1 MELFSEIYNCYYQVV
16 ARILEEAFHGP
27 INQNEMTKIAQRYGY
42 DESVLAIIPHLIN
55 EDWALLSPDDS
66 GKNFTSRLYH
76 SVHFPLTLLQ
86 KSWLKTLLEDERI
99 SLFFTDRQLELL
111 RHQLEHITPLYD
123 PSAFHYFDQFQDQDV
138 VTPSFR
144 RHFQL
149 ILKAVEQHQT
159 LKISYYSVKQR
170 LIEFTYLPCWIEY
183 SAKDGK
189 FRLYALYRRR
199 NGWRMDVLHIGRIVK
214 IEETGYY
221 IKEPIQMDILNND
234 TLCLEPIVMEISDKR
249 NALERTM
256 LHFSS
261 YQKKVERIDETG
273 KYRCFIYYDKTRET
287 ELLIQVLAFGPVI
300 RVLGPASFLKQVRE
314 RVNRQQIHAG
324 NLSKK

>member
-16 ARILEEAFHGP
+16 ARILEEAAHKP
-27 INQNEMTKIAQRYGY
+27 VSQNEMTEIAQRYGY
-42 DESVLAIIPHLIN
+42 DESALSIIPNLLN
-55 EDWALLSPDDS
+55 GDWALFSSDDS
-66 GKNFTSRLYH
+66 GKNFTSRL
-76 SVHFPLTLLQ
+76 SNPVRFPLTSLQ
-86 KSWLKTLLEDERI
+86 KSWLKVLLKDERI
-99 SLFFTDRQLELL
+99 SLFFTDQQLELL
-111 RHQLEHITPLYD
+111 QEELADASPLYD
-123 PSAFHYFDQFQDQDV
+123 PSAFHYFDQFQDHDV
-138 VTPSFR
+138 IDATFR
-144 RHFQL
+144 HHFQL

-221 IKEPIQMDILNND
+221 IKEPVQIDRLADD
-234 TLCLEPIVMEISDKR
+234 TLCQEPLVMEISEER

-261 YQKKVERIDETG
+261 YQKKVERMEETG
-273 KYRCFIYYDKTRET
+273 KYRCSIYYDKTRET
-287 ELLIQVLAFGPVI
+287 ELLIQVLAFGPVV
-300 RVLGPASFLKQVRE
+300 RVVGPISFLKQVME
-314 RVNRQQIHAG
+314 RVNRQQ
-324 NLSKK
+324 LPVRK